1 MNEKHIITQGGDI
14 IAIVENEML
23 ANHFA
28 KFLPDTEVVPI
39 SNFDFNYK
47 PVEAFLEKQS

>member
-1 MNEKHIITQGGDI
+1 MKEKHVITQGGDI

-28 KFLPDTEVVPI
+28 KFLPDTKVKPI
-39 SNFDFNYK
+39 SSYDFGNK
-47 PVEAFLEKQS
+47 IQEFMK

>member
-1 MNEKHIITQGGDI
+1 MNEKHVITQGGEI

-28 KFLPDTEVVPI
+28 KFLPDTRVSPI
-39 SNFDFNYK
+39 SNWDFDYGEIK
-47 PVEAFLEKQS
+47 KFLGE

>member
-1 MNEKHIITQGGDI
+1 MNEKHVITQGDEI

-28 KFLPDTEVVPI
+28 KFLPDTHVAPI
-39 SNFDFNYK
+39 SNWDFAYHK
-47 PVEAFLEKQS
+47 IESFMK